1 MNAKVIIYLLG
12 KISAGLAIAQLLPLL
27 MSVVYGEYA
36 TSRTF
41 IFSIAVAV
49 ILAGIFD
56 YYGDGRG
63 ARNLSVREGIG
74 TVFFSWLLAAALGAL
89 PYCFDGILNPA
100 AAYFESMS
108 GLTTTGATA
117 IANLDIVSRSLLL
130 WRTLTHW
137 IGGIGIIV
145 LFVALLPQI
154 AGGAVYLFNAEVS
167 GFSNSRILPRIRTT
181 AVALFYIYLLFT
193 IILTGMLAILGM
205 STYDAVNHACSAIAT
220 GGFSTYDTNAIHCD
234 NVLIEGWMTFF
245 MVLSGG
251 NFGLY
256 YRVYQRGFSVLLRN
270 TEFKAYLGILLTAT
284 VLIMLNLM
292 YNLGYE
298 PAQSLRYASFQ
309 VASIA
314 TTVRSG
320 VAPRLVPVAW
330 YYKPYRLIPQSPVS
344 RLAWWDTLIVTS
356 PRWI

>member
-12 KISAGLAIAQLLPLL
+12 RISTGLAIAQLLPLL

-154 AGGAVYLFNAEVS
+154 AGGAVYLLMRRSAAF
-167 GFSNSRILPRIRTT
+167 PT
-181 AVALFYIYLLFT
+181 AVF
-193 IILTGMLAILGM
+193 
-205 STYDAVNHACSAIAT
+205 C
-220 GGFSTYDTNAIHCD
+220 
-234 NVLIEGWMTFF
+234 
-245 MVLSGG
+245 
-251 NFGLY
+251 
-256 YRVYQRGFSVLLRN
+256 RVSVQL
-270 TEFKAYLGILLTAT
+270 
-284 VLIMLNLM
+284 
-292 YNLGYE
+292 
-298 PAQSLRYASFQ
+298 Q
-309 VASIA
+309 
-314 TTVRSG
+314 
-320 VAPRLVPVAW
+320 
-330 YYKPYRLIPQSPVS
+330 
-344 RLAWWDTLIVTS
+344 
-356 PRWI
+356 